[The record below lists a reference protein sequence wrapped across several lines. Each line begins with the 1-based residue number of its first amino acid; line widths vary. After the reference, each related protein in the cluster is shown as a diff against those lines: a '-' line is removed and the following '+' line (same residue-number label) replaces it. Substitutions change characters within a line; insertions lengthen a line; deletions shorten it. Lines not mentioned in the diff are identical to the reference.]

1 MAVTE
6 VAVVI
11 WDKETWKVAGKVK
24 YWSEVSRLLST
35 RRGGRADLIEPTE
48 PTSRILIGPSYQ
60 MQPSDWPVGLK
71 DGVSSR
77 FYRGLSTPISN

>member
-1 MAVTE
+1 M
-6 VAVVI
+6 VI
-11 WDKETWKVAGKVK
+11 WRKQI
-24 YWSEVSRLLST
+24 
-35 RRGGRADLIEPTE
+35 RGGRADLTEPTE

-77 FYRGLSTPISN
+77 FYRGLTTPNGKCKILGKMKLMLFCLVKY